1 MTILHDNNALTEE
14 LILIFPFKCSVGNY
28 TQNTCVVCILSL
40 RTCRF
45 GPLVRA
51 WTMRF
56 EARHKYF
63 KRLAVQ
69 LGNFINIVF
78 SLAMR
83 HQRLQCYH
91 QLSNTLEGEELEI
104 GPGTMIAAQAVEGLA
119 PISSTRVFR

>member
-1 MTILHDNNALTEE
+1 
-14 LILIFPFKCSVGNY
+14 
-28 TQNTCVVCILSL
+28 
-40 RTCRF
+40 
-45 GPLVRA
+45 
-51 WTMRF
+51 MRF

-91 QLSNTLEGEELEI
+91 QLSTSQLEGEELEI
-104 GPGTMIAAQAVEGLA
+104 GPGTMIAAQAVDGLA

>member
-1 MTILHDNNALTEE
+1 M
-14 LILIFPFKCSVGNY
+14 
-28 TQNTCVVCILSL
+28 LSL

-69 LGNFINIVF
+69 LGNFINIGF

-104 GPGTMIAAQAVEGLA
+104 GPGTMIAAEAVDGLA
-119 PISSTRVFR
+119 PISSTHVFR

>member
-1 MTILHDNNALTEE
+1 
-14 LILIFPFKCSVGNY
+14 
-28 TQNTCVVCILSL
+28 
-40 RTCRF
+40 
-45 GPLVRA
+45 
-51 WTMRF
+51 MRF

-69 LGNFINIVF
+69 LANFINIVF

-104 GPGTMIAAQAVEGLA
+104 GPGTMIEAQAVDGLA

>member
-1 MTILHDNNALTEE
+1 MSIVHHNNAE
-14 LILIFPFKCSVGNY
+14 LILISPFKCSVVNY
-28 TQNTCVVCILSL
+28 THKTLCTLSL
-40 RTCRF
+40 CRS

-69 LGNFINIVF
+69 LGNFINIGF

-91 QLSNTLEGEELEI
+91 QLSNTLEEELEI
-104 GPGTMIAAQAVEGLA
+104 GPGTMIAAEAVDGLA
-119 PISSTRVFR
+119 PISKK